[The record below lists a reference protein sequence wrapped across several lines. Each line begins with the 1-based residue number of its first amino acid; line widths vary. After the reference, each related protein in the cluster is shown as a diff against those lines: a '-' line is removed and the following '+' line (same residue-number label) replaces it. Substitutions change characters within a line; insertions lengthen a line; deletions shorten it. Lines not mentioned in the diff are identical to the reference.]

1 LPDRIDVDDIETAR
15 SAPVPAAGDAVR
27 ARRDRSGAG
36 GPGPRRARLAATL
49 REAGS
54 PSARLAFLL
63 LLPAALIVFGV
74 VLYPAGRALV
84 ISFYEVT
91 SPFPGAYPFRG
102 LANYAEVLSDPR
114 VLTAAEHTLYF
125 TVVSTAAELVF
136 GIGLALLLAAP
147 IRFRWLFRSI
157 VILPWALPTIVNG
170 AMWRLILNAEYGVL
184 NAALTQLHLQGEYR
198 SWLGSSPFLALNMVV
213 VADVW
218 KNTSLVAFFL
228 LAGLTTI
235 PRDLYEA
242 ARVDGAGPVRS
253 FLRIT
258 LPLLVPTIAI
268 VLVLRTIEAFKV
280 FDIIYVMTGGGPA
293 SGTQTITFF
302 TYLQAF
308 SAQRFSV
315 GAALA
320 YLTVIAILILATIY
334 LRLLRQNEMR
344 SP

>member
-1 LPDRIDVDDIETAR
+1 VRLAKTAR
-15 SAPVPAAGDAVR
+15 PAPVPAGGHTGR
-27 ARRDRSGAG
+27 ARHDQPAAH
-36 GPGPRRARLAATL
+36 GPGSRRGRLVATL
-49 REAGS
+49 REAGG
-54 PSARLAFLL
+54 PSARLAFVL

-84 ISFYEVT
+84 ISFFDVT

-102 LANYAEVLSDPR
+102 VANYAEVLSDRR
-114 VLTAAEHTLYF
+114 VWTAAGHTLYF

-147 IRFRWLFRSI
+147 LKFRWLFRSI

-170 AMWRLILNAEYGVL
+170 AMWRLILNAEYGVF
-184 NAALTQLHLQGEYR
+184 NAVLTQLHLQDGYR
-198 SWLGSSPFLALNMVV
+198 SWLGTDPFVALNMVV
-213 VADVW
+213 LADVW

-228 LAGLTTI
+228 LAGLSTI
-235 PRDLYEA
+235 PRELYEA

-258 LPLLVPTIAI
+258 LPLLMPTVAI

-280 FDIIYVMTGGGPA
+280 FDIVYVMTGGGPA

-320 YLTVIAILILATIY
+320 YLTVLTILVLALVY

-344 SP
+344 AP

>member
-1 LPDRIDVDDIETAR
+1 VTTAPTR
-15 SAPVPAAGDAVR
+15 NEPAPAPATAGAGPPLQ
-27 ARRDRSGAG
+27 RRLLAPLRG
-36 GPGPRRARLAATL
+36 GPGRQARLAM
-49 REAGS
+49 
-54 PSARLAFLL
+54 LL
-63 LLPAALIVFGV
+63 LAPAALLVFGV

-84 ISFYEVT
+84 ISFYDVD
-91 SPFPGAYPFRG
+91 SPFAGDYPFRG
-102 LANYAEVLSDPR
+102 LRNYTDA
-114 VLTAAEHTLYF
+114 LTSNRFWTVVEHTLYF
-125 TVVSTAAELVF
+125 TVMSTLLELVL

-170 AMWRLILNAEYGVL
+170 AMWRWILNAEYGVL
-184 NAALTQLHLQGEYR
+184 NALLALVGVQYR
-198 SWLGSSPFLALNMVV
+198 SWLGTSPFLALNMVI

-228 LAGLTTI
+228 LAGLQTI

-253 FLRIT
+253 FFRIT
-258 LPLLVPTIAI
+258 LPLLTPTIAI

-293 SGTQTITFF
+293 SGTQTITFL

-308 SAQRFSV
+308 SAQRFSA

-320 YLTVIAILILATIY
+320 YLTVLAILVLAMIY

-344 SP
+344 AIT

>member
-1 LPDRIDVDDIETAR
+1 MRTAR
-15 SAPVPAAGDAVR
+15 PAPVPAADAGR
-27 ARRDRSGAG
+27 ARPDQPAAL
-36 GPGPRRARLAATL
+36 GPGPRRVRLAVAL

-54 PSARLAFLL
+54 PAARLAFLL
-63 LLPAALIVFGV
+63 LLPAALVVFGV

-84 ISFYEVT
+84 ISFYDVN
-91 SPFPGAYPFRG
+91 SPFPGAYPWRG
-102 LANYAEVLSDPR
+102 LANYTEVLADRR
-114 VLTAAEHTLYF
+114 VWTATGHTLYF
-125 TVVSTAAELVF
+125 TIASTAAELVL
-136 GIGLALLLAAP
+136 GTGLALLLAAP
-147 IRFRWLFRSI
+147 LRLRWLFRSI

-170 AMWRLILNAEYGVL
+170 AMWRLILNAEYGVF
-184 NAALTQLHLQGEYR
+184 NAVLTQLGLIGRYR
-198 SWLGSSPFLALNMVV
+198 SWLGSDPFVALNMVV
-213 VADVW
+213 LADVW

-228 LAGLTTI
+228 LAGLNTI

-308 SAQRFSV
+308 SSQRFSV

-320 YLTVIAILILATIY
+320 YLTVLAILILATVY

-344 SP
+344 SL

>member
-1 LPDRIDVDDIETAR
+1 V
-15 SAPVPAAGDAVR
+15 
-27 ARRDRSGAG
+27 
-36 GPGPRRARLAATL
+36 
-49 REAGS
+49 
-54 PSARLAFLL
+54 L
-63 LLPAALIVFGV
+63 LLPAALVVFGV

-84 ISFYEVT
+84 ISFYDVN
-91 SPFPGAYPFRG
+91 SPFPGAYPFKG
-102 LANYAEVLSDPR
+102 LGNYVEVLSDPR
-114 VLTAAEHTLYF
+114 VLTAAGHTLYF
-125 TVVSTAAELVF
+125 TIASTAAELVL
-136 GIGLALLLAAP
+136 GIALALLLAAP
-147 IRFRWLFRSI
+147 LKFRWLFRSV

-170 AMWRLILNAEYGVL
+170 AMWRVILNAEYGVA
-184 NAALTQLHLQGEYR
+184 NAVLTQLGLQDGYR
-198 SWLGSSPFLALNMVV
+198 SWLGSDPFVALNMVV
-213 VADVW
+213 LADVW

-228 LAGLTTI
+228 LAGLNTI
-235 PRDLYEA
+235 PRELYEA

-258 LPLLVPTIAI
+258 LPLLLPTVAI

-280 FDIIYVMTGGGPA
+280 FDIVYVMTGGGPA

-344 SP
+344 SL